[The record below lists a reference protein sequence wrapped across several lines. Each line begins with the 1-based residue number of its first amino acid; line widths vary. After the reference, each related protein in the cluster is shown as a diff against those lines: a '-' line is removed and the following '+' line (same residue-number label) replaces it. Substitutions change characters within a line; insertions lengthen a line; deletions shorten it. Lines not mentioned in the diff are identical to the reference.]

1 MSKLH
6 NTYWGILEKIIIGC
20 LFILILVLLSGF
32 KEPNNVQLVSL
43 YDGWYRVEDGKRI
56 DVKLPGLI
64 PKDSNNNIVLY
75 NDSLRAEDV
84 NKVISFGEVTD
95 GLSISVGD
103 NVLYK
108 YQDTSFVRNKQM
120 KGKLYADVVLPTEI
134 SDTPL
139 CVTYEN
145 VEDNKMLISSPVIG
159 SLQRMTSFHMQ
170 NSSLVIFIRQA
181 MFCLS
186 IISSAIYSY
195 MKHHGIQEKRFLDAA
210 LFLCVCSY
218 WCKTDSGFF
227 QVNGKFIAKGSLL
240 SFYAF
245 MLMSV
250 PMVHFVKNTVHEDKK
265 WVPRLW
271 IIALYCNAII
281 QGIVHLVFKIQFI
294 KMLSIT
300 HVLLFTGVISMTYLL
315 WKEYKQYK
323 TKELE
328 LCLNAFGILGASGVL
343 ALLLYW
349 LLQIPWYDAIF
360 QFGILLF
367 VVILFLGIIQ
377 KVSND
382 ISFHIEQTIYEKMSM
397 EDRLTGLQNKKAFD
411 KFLDEQIEIEHKQ
424 NTLLLLIHLD
434 DLKEINRIYGLNMG
448 DEIVIAAGSC
458 IKQAC
463 NSITENSEEL
473 FRIKGDEFAVVI
485 KNPTKRETEYIQ
497 LIEDEVKKYNLSNG
511 SKCKVHLTYQ
521 QSFLKEIDNKVNAEG
536 VKEKQNEL

>member
-1 MSKLH
+1 MSRLH
-6 NTYWGILEKIIIGC
+6 NTHCVKLEKVIRVF
-20 LFILILVLLSGF
+20 LFFLVLVLLSGF
-32 KEPNNVQLVSL
+32 KESNNTQLVSL
-43 YDGWYRVEDGKRI
+43 YDGWYRVEDGKKI
-56 DVKLPGLI
+56 DVKLPGFI
-64 PKDSNNNIVLY
+64 PKDSSNNIVLY
-75 NDSLRAEDV
+75 NDSLSAEDV
-84 NKVISFGEVTD
+84 NKVISFDEVTD

-103 NVLYK
+103 NILYK

-120 KGKLYADVVLPTEI
+120 KGKLWADAVLPVEI
-134 SDTPL
+134 SDIPL
-139 CVTYEN
+139 CVTYKN
-145 VEDNKMLISSPVIG
+145 VKDSKMLISPPVIG
-159 SLQRMTSFHMQ
+159 SLQRMASFHMQ
-170 NSSLVIFIRQA
+170 NSNLVLFITQA

-195 MKHHGIQEKRFLDAA
+195 MKHHGIQEKRFLDVA
-210 LFLCVCSY
+210 LFLCICSY
-218 WCKTDSGFF
+218 WCRTDSGLF

-265 WVPRLW
+265 WLPRLW
-271 IIALYCNAII
+271 SIVLYCNAIL

-328 LCLNAFGILGASGVL
+328 LCLNAFGLLGASGIF

-367 VVILFLGIIQ
+367 VIILFLGIIQ

-397 EDRLTGLQNKKAFD
+397 EDQLTGLQNKKAFD
-411 KFLDEQIEIEHKQ
+411 KFMNEQIVIKHKKD
-424 NTLLLLIHLD
+424 TIWLLIHLD
-434 DLKEINRIYGLNMG
+434 DLREINRIYGFDTG
-448 DEIVIAAGSC
+448 DEIVIAASSC
-458 IKQAC
+458 IKKAC
-463 NSITENSEEL
+463 NSITGNSEDI
-473 FRIKGDEFAVVI
+473 FRIKGDEFVAVI
-485 KNPTKRETEYIQ
+485 KNPAKDEKEYIQ

-511 SKCKVHLTYQ
+511 SKCKFHLSYQ
-521 QSFLKEIDNKVNAEG
+521 QSLLKELDNKVNAEG

>member
-1 MSKLH
+1 
-6 NTYWGILEKIIIGC
+6 
-20 LFILILVLLSGF
+20 
-32 KEPNNVQLVSL
+32 
-43 YDGWYRVEDGKRI
+43 
-56 DVKLPGLI
+56 
-64 PKDSNNNIVLY
+64 
-75 NDSLRAEDV
+75 
-84 NKVISFGEVTD
+84 
-95 GLSISVGD
+95 
-103 NVLYK
+103 
-108 YQDTSFVRNKQM
+108 M
-120 KGKLYADVVLPTEI
+120 KGKLYVDVILPAEI
-134 SDTPL
+134 NDTPL
-139 CVTYEN
+139 CITYEN

-170 NSSLVIFIRQA
+170 NSSLVLFITQA

-328 LCLNAFGILGASGVL
+328 LCLNAFGLLGASGVL
-343 ALLLYW
+343 ALILYW

-367 VVILFLGIIQ
+367 VIILFFGIIQ

-411 KFLDEQIEIEHKQ
+411 KFLDEQIGIEHKQ

-458 IKQAC
+458 IKKAC
-463 NSITENSEEL
+463 NSVTENSEEL

>member
-1 MSKLH
+1 MYKLH
-6 NTYWGILEKIIIGC
+6 NTHWGILEKIIMCC
-20 LFILILVLLSGF
+20 LFILVLILLSGF
-32 KEPNNVQLVSL
+32 KEPNNTQLVSL

-56 DVKLPGLI
+56 DVKLPGFI
-64 PKDSNNNIVLY
+64 PKDSSNNIVLY
-75 NDSLRAEDV
+75 NDSLGAEGV
-84 NKVISFGEVTD
+84 NKVISFDEVTD

-120 KGKLYADVVLPTEI
+120 KGKLWADAVLPVEI

-139 CVTYEN
+139 CVTYGN

-186 IISSAIYSY
+186 IISLAIYSY

-250 PMVHFVKNTVHEDKK
+250 PMVHFVKNTVHEDMK
-265 WVPRLW
+265 WLPRLW

-281 QGIVHLVFKIQFI
+281 QGIVHLIFKIQFI
-294 KMLSIT
+294 KMLTIT

-328 LCLNAFGILGASGVL
+328 LCLNAFGILGASGIL

-367 VVILFLGIIQ
+367 VIILFFGIIQ

-411 KFLDEQIEIEHKQ
+411 KFLDEQIGIEYKQ

-448 DEIVIAAGSC
+448 DEIVIEAGSC
-458 IKQAC
+458 IKKAC
-463 NSITENSEEL
+463 NSVTENSEEL

-485 KNPTKRETEYIQ
+485 KNSTKRETEYIQ

>member
-1 MSKLH
+1 MYKLH
-6 NTYWGILEKIIIGC
+6 NTHCGILEKIIMCC

-32 KEPNNVQLVSL
+32 KELNNTQLVSL

-56 DVKLPGLI
+56 DVKLPGFI
-64 PKDSNNNIVLY
+64 PKDSSNNIVLY
-75 NDSLRAEDV
+75 NDSLGADYV
-84 NKVISFGEVTD
+84 NKVISFEEVTD

-103 NVLYK
+103 NILYE
-108 YQDTSFVRNKQM
+108 YQDTFFVRNKQM
-120 KGKLYADVVLPTEI
+120 KGKLYVDVILPTEI
-134 SDTPL
+134 NDTPL
-139 CVTYEN
+139 CITYEN

-170 NSSLVIFIRQA
+170 NSSLVLFITQA

-250 PMVHFVKNTVHEDKK
+250 PMVHFIENTVHEDKK

-271 IIALYCNAII
+271 VIALYCNAII

-367 VVILFLGIIQ
+367 VIILFFGIIQ

-411 KFLDEQIEIEHKQ
+411 KFLDEQIGIEHKQ

-458 IKQAC
+458 IKKAC
-463 NSITENSEEL
+463 NSVTENSEEL

>member
-1 MSKLH
+1 MSRLH
-6 NTYWGILEKIIIGC
+6 NTHCEKLEKVIMVF
-20 LFILILVLLSGF
+20 LFFLVLVLLSGF
-32 KEPNNVQLVSL
+32 KESNNTQLVSL
-43 YDGWYRVEDGKRI
+43 YDGWYRAEDGKRI
-56 DVKLPGLI
+56 DVKLPGFI
-64 PKDSNNNIVLY
+64 PKDSSNNIVLY
-75 NDSLRAEDV
+75 NDSLSAEDV
-84 NKVISFGEVTD
+84 NKVISFDEVTD

-120 KGKLYADVVLPTEI
+120 KGKLWADTVLPVEI
-134 SDTPL
+134 SDIPL

-145 VEDNKMLISSPVIG
+145 VKDSKMLISPPVIG
-159 SLQRMTSFHMQ
+159 SLQRM
-170 NSSLVIFIRQA
+170 A
-181 MFCLS
+181 
-186 IISSAIYSY
+186 SY
-195 MKHHGIQEKRFLDAA
+195 MKHHGIQEKRFLDVA
-210 LFLCVCSY
+210 LFLCICSY
-218 WCKTDSGFF
+218 WCRTDSGLF

-265 WVPRLW
+265 WLPRLW
-271 IIALYCNAII
+271 SIVLYCNAIL

-294 KMLSIT
+294 KMLFIT

-328 LCLNAFGILGASGVL
+328 LCLNAFGLLGASGVL
-343 ALLLYW
+343 ALILYW
-349 LLQIPWYDAIF
+349 LLQIPWYNAIF
-360 QFGILLF
+360 QFGILFF

-411 KFLDEQIEIEHKQ
+411 KFMNEQIVIKHKKD
-424 NTLLLLIHLD
+424 TIWLLIHLD
-434 DLKEINRIYGLNMG
+434 DLREINRIYGFDTG
-448 DEIVIAAGSC
+448 DEIVIAASSC
-458 IKQAC
+458 IKKAC
-463 NSITENSEEL
+463 NSITGNSEEL
-473 FRIKGDEFAVVI
+473 FRVKGDEFVAVI
-485 KNPTKRETEYIQ
+485 KNPAKDEKEYIQ

-511 SKCKVHLTYQ
+511 SKCKVHLSYQ
-521 QSFLKEIDNKVNAEG
+521 QCTLKEIDNKVNAEG

>member
-1 MSKLH
+1 MSRLH
-6 NTYWGILEKIIIGC
+6 NTHWGKLEKVIMVF

-32 KEPNNVQLVSL
+32 KESNNTQLVSL

-56 DVKLPGLI
+56 DVELPGFI
-64 PKDSNNNIVLY
+64 PKDSSNNIVLY

-84 NKVISFGEVTD
+84 NKVISFDEVTD

-108 YQDTSFVRNKQM
+108 YQDTSFARNKQM
-120 KGKLYADVVLPTEI
+120 KGKLWADAVLPVEI
-134 SDTPL
+134 SDIPL
-139 CVTYEN
+139 CITYEN

-159 SLQRMTSFHMQ
+159 SLQRMSSFHMQ
-170 NSSLVIFIRQA
+170 NSSLVLFISQA

-195 MKHHGIQEKRFLDAA
+195 MKHHGIQEKRFLDVA
-210 LFLCVCSY
+210 LFLCICSY
-218 WCKTDSGFF
+218 WCKTDSGLF

-265 WVPRLW
+265 WLPRLW
-271 IIALYCNAII
+271 IIVLYCNAII
-281 QGIVHLVFKIQFI
+281 QGVVHLVFKTQFVE
-294 KMLSIT
+294 MLSIT

-328 LCLNAFGILGASGVL
+328 RCLNAFGLLGASGVL

-349 LLQIPWYDAIF
+349 LLQITWYDAIF
-360 QFGILLF
+360 QLGILLF
-367 VVILFLGIIQ
+367 VIILFLEIIQ
-377 KVSND
+377 NISND

-411 KFLDEQIEIEHKQ
+411 KFLEKQMVIKHKQ
-424 NTLLLLIHLD
+424 DTIWLLIYLD
-434 DLKEINRIYGLNMG
+434 DLEEINRIYGFNTG
-448 DEIVIAAGSC
+448 DEIVVAASSC
-458 IKQAC
+458 IKKAC
-463 NSITENSEEL
+463 NSITENSEDI
-473 FRIKGDEFAVVI
+473 FRVKGDEFVVVI
-485 KNPTKRETEYIQ
+485 KNPAKDEKEYIQ

-511 SKCKVHLTYQ
+511 SKCKVHLSYQ
-521 QSFLKEIDNKVNAEG
+521 NSFINEVDNKVNVQG
-536 VKEKQNEL
+536 VKEKPNEL